1 VRLIYNIDKF
11 ETTGRLLGSNF
22 KVETINVMP
31 SGRLS
36 EFSRPTRMNTIRH
49 YSAWFLCGVLLLFC
63 ANAKTARY
71 GSTNRI
77 RKLATT
83 QSYLDNE
90 QARLQISIAA
100 LLLLWFV
107 SVRRAPRAFAGIA
120 SANAAGVPIAS
131 KFGEFSRESHLRPPP
146 TMRDNCA

>member
-1 VRLIYNIDKF
+1 VRLIYNSDKF
-11 ETTGRLLGSNF
+11 ETTERLLGSNR
-22 KVETINVMP
+22 KEIINVMP

-36 EFSRPTRMNTIRH
+36 EFSRPTRTNTIRD
-49 YSAWFLCGVLLLFC
+49 YSAWFLCGLLLLFC
-63 ANAKTARY
+63 ANAKAARY
-71 GSTNRI
+71 GSTNRV
-77 RKLATT
+77 RRLATT
-83 QSYLDNE
+83 QSYLDNG
-90 QARLQISIAA
+90 QTRLEISMAA

-120 SANAAGVPIAS
+120 AANAAGVPIAS